1 MEKEMSIHEKLSVAC
16 GYLEDVGK
24 DVVAFVKKHNG
35 FIDTQNFEGECDNIY
50 AYVINWATD
59 EVEEKGVYA
68 IRVNDAD
75 KLELAVFDKYM
86 RFNTLLDEKDFE
98 DAEWHIC
105 DMSGDSVFFSQTIIS
120 IAESIE
126 QYV

>member
-1 MEKEMSIHEKLSVAC
+1 MSIHEKLSVAC

-35 FIDTQNFEGECDNIY
+35 FIDTQNFNGECDNIY
-50 AYVINWATD
+50 AYVINWVTD

-75 KLELAVFDKYM
+75 ELELAVFDKNI
-86 RFNTLLDEKDFE
+86 RFNALLNENDFE
-98 DAEWHIC
+98 DIEWCVC
-105 DMSGDSVFFSQTIIS
+105 DMSGDSVLFSQTIIS
-120 IAESIE
+120 IADSIE